1 MKKTYEK
8 TAVSSSLIQ
17 PCFFLL
23 KLACCYARFRLC
35 RDTTSWVQK
44 FLQQSVLQW
53 QSSFCPT
60 TKLLMGGSIGSEEE
74 LLGVVWVA
82 TNFVFLRR
90 KVWYHYGLFL
100 LDSCVENGALYFA
113 HIHTYTLFRLACIDM
128 QDLFSLSSSSTLL
141 LYIYILCTFNV

>member
-1 MKKTYEK
+1 
-8 TAVSSSLIQ
+8 
-17 PCFFLL
+17 
-23 KLACCYARFRLC
+23 
-35 RDTTSWVQK
+35 
-44 FLQQSVLQW
+44 
-53 QSSFCPT
+53 
-60 TKLLMGGSIGSEEE
+60 MGGSIGSEEE

-90 KVWYHYGLFL
+90 KVWYHYGFIL

-113 HIHTYTLFRLACIDM
+113 HIHTYTLFHLACIDT